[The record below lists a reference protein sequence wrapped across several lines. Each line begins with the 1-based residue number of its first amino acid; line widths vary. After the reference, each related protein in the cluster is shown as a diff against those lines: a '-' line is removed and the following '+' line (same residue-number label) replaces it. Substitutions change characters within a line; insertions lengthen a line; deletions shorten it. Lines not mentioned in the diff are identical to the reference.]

1 MSKTVEKHLTL
12 EEKSGHVQEMVGCV
26 MNDWQRSLG
35 TRQGEGNR
43 HVYPQNKRR
52 LEKEILGQ

>member
-1 MSKTVEKHLTL
+1 MSKTSEKQLTL
-12 EEKSGHVQEMVGCV
+12 KEKSGHVQGCV
-26 MNDWQRSLG
+26 KNDWQRSLG
-35 TRQGEGNR
+35 TSQGEGNR